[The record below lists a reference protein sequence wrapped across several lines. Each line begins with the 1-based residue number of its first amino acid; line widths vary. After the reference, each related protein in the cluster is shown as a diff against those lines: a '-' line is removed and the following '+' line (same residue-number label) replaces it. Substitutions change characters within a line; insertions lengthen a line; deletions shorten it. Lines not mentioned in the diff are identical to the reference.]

1 MEPETESPAAAEPV
15 PSVVRARFAP
25 LLRFIP
31 LVVALGL
38 AAAAWFAL
46 HRALHEHS
54 IAELRRVVKNLPP
67 RQLVHA
73 ALLTALSYFVLTGYD
88 ALALTTLKIKLPY
101 RRTVLASFL
110 GYVFSNNL
118 GLSVLG
124 GGAARW
130 RVYSGFGLSTFDIA
144 KVVAICAATFWL
156 GILALAGAV
165 LAFAPALIVG
175 NLHFTGFEVPTWA
188 ARGVGALLLA
198 TAAGYVVLCA
208 LRRAPLAWRKHEIA
222 LPTPAIATT
231 QVLLSIADWCV
242 AAAVLWALL
251 PPDPE
256 LTYPRLLGVFLT
268 AQIVAV
274 ASHVPGGL
282 GIFEVL
288 VLALL
293 KQDDP
298 TPELLGALLAYRGLY
313 YLVPLAI
320 GTVVFAG
327 HELHRRFSGDDRV
340 SNFIARVAPA
350 LVPRALA
357 FSTFWAGAILIV
369 SGALPTSGGRVRWL
383 AAAVPL
389 SLVEASHFLASV
401 IGVALLVLA
410 RGLHQRLRFAW
421 GATAVLLGAGA
432 LMSLVKGLDWE
443 EASVLALL
451 LAAHLPCR
459 RHFTRHS
466 SLLHSP
472 LSVRWVVAVAV
483 VLGSAVW
490 LSLFSFRHVEYSHDL
505 WWRFAFE
512 SDAPRMLRS
521 LTGAAIFGFAYALSR
536 LLKPAQ
542 PVPPPA
548 DAAGLERALPLIRR
562 APDALARLALVG
574 DKSLLFAEPPVS
586 DGKGGKGGKKTGETG
601 ERAFLMFAVQGR
613 SWVALGDPIGDPDA
627 GDELGWRFH
636 EMVHEHGGRT
646 VFYQV
651 LADHLPLYLELGL
664 RLLKLGEEA
673 RVPLKEFELRGRSRR
688 NLRRSCEKV
697 EEAGGTFELIG
708 TAGVPAALPELARVS
723 DEWLESKATREKGFS
738 IGRFDPAYLA
748 RGPVAVVKRANRIV
762 AFANVWADE
771 APDAS
776 REELS
781 IDLMRT
787 ARDAPEGAMDFLIVQ
802 LIEWGRAQGYAWFNL
817 GMAPLAGLEA
827 RPLATAW
834 SRVAAAL
841 FRHGESLYNFQGVRQ
856 WKNKFDPVWRPR
868 YLASP
873 GGLSLPSVL
882 RDVTALVAGGVRG
895 VFKK

>member
-1 MEPETESPAAAEPV
+1 MEPEPEPEIPAAPV
-15 PSVVRARFAP
+15 PSVARARLAR
-25 LLRFIP
+25 LLRFVP

-38 AAAAWFAL
+38 ATAAFFVL
-46 HRALHEHS
+46 HRALREHTF
-54 IAELRRVVKNLPP
+54 AELRHAVHSLPP
-67 RQLVHA
+67 RSLLRA

-156 GILALAGAV
+156 GILALAGGV
-165 LAFAPALIVG
+165 LAFAPALVVG
-175 NLHFTGFEVPTWA
+175 NLQFTGLVVPEWS
-188 ARGVGALLLA
+188 ARLVGALLLA
-198 TAAGYVVLCA
+198 TAASYVVLCK
-208 LRRAPLAWRKHEIA
+208 LRRTPLKWRQYEIA
-222 LPTPAIATT
+222 LPTPAIALT
-231 QVLLSIADWCV
+231 QVLLSVADWCV

-251 PPDPE
+251 PADPE
-256 LTYPRLLGVFLT
+256 LTYPRLLGVFLS

-293 KQDDP
+293 KEDHP

-320 GTVVFAG
+320 GTIVFAV
-327 HELHRRFSGDDRV
+327 HELHRRLSGVERV
-340 SNFIARVAPA
+340 SNFVARVAPA

-369 SGALPTSGGRVRWL
+369 SGALPTAGGRVRWL

-389 SLVEASHFLASV
+389 SLIEASHFLASV
-401 IGVALLVLA
+401 VGVALLVLA
-410 RGLHQRLRFAW
+410 RGLHQRIRFAW
-421 GATAVLLGAGA
+421 GATAVLLAAGA
-432 LMSLVKGLDWE
+432 LMSLVKGLGWE
-443 EASVLALL
+443 EATLLSVL

-466 SLLHSP
+466 SLLHAP
-472 LSVRWVVAVAV
+472 LGVRWFIAVAV
-483 VLGSAVW
+483 VLGSATW
-490 LSLFSFRHVEYSHDL
+490 LGFFAFRHVEYSNDL
-505 WWRFAFE
+505 WWRFE
-512 SDAPRMLRS
+512 VDSDAPRMLRS

-548 DAAGLERALPLIRR
+548 DAASLERALPLIRR
-562 APDALARLALVG
+562 APDSLARLALVG
-574 DKSLLFAEPPVS
+574 DKSLLFAEP
-586 DGKGGKGGKKTGETG
+586 DAKTKG

-673 RVPLKEFELRGRSRR
+673 RVPLKEFELRGRARR

-697 EEAGGTFELIG
+697 EEAGGTFELIK
-708 TAGVPAALPELARVS
+708 AVDVPAVTAELARVS
-723 DEWLESKATREKGFS
+723 EEWLAARATREKGFS

-748 RGPVAVVKRANRIV
+748 RGPVAVVRREQRIV
-762 AFANVWADE
+762 AFANVWASEE
-771 APDAS
+771 AEAS

-781 IDLMRT
+781 IDLMRSAT
-787 ARDAPEGAMDFLIVQ
+787 DAPDGAMDFLVTR
-802 LIEWGRAQGYAWFNL
+802 LIEWGRAHDYAWFNL

-856 WKNKFDPVWRPR
+856 WKSKFDPVWRAR
-868 YLASP
+868 YLATP

>member
-1 MEPETESPAAAEPV
+1 MEPEPEPEPAAEPV

-25 LLRFIP
+25 FLRFVP
-31 LVVALGL
+31 LVVALAL
-38 AAAAWFAL
+38 AAAAFFAL
-46 HRALHEHS
+46 QRALHEHS
-54 IAELRRVVKNLPP
+54 FAELRHAVKNLPP

-73 ALLTALSYFVLTGYD
+73 ALWTALSYFVLTGYD
-88 ALALTTLKIKLPY
+88 ALALTTLKIKLPF

-156 GILALAGAV
+156 GILALAGLV
-165 LAFAPALIVG
+165 LAGAPELIVG
-175 NLHFTGFEVPTWA
+175 NLRFTGFHVPTWA
-188 ARGVGALLLA
+188 ARGIGALLLA
-198 TAAGYVVLCA
+198 TAAAYIVLCA

-231 QVLLSIADWCV
+231 QVVLSIADWCV

-298 TPELLGALLAYRGLY
+298 TPELLGALLAYRILY

-327 HELHRRFSGDDRV
+327 HELHRRLSGVERV
-340 SNFIARVAPA
+340 SNFVARVAPA

-357 FSTFWAGAILIV
+357 SSTFWAGAILIA
-369 SGALPTSGGRVRWL
+369 SGALPTAGERARWL
-383 AAAVPL
+383 SAAVPL

-401 IGVALLVLA
+401 SGIALLVLA

-443 EASVLALL
+443 EATVLSLL

-483 VLGSAVW
+483 VLGSAAW
-490 LSLFSFRHVEYSHDL
+490 LGLFSFRHVEYSNDL
-505 WWRFAFE
+505 WWRFAFD

-548 DAAGLERALPLIRR
+548 DAASLERALPLIRR

-574 DKSLLFAEPPVS
+574 DKSLLFSEP
-586 DGKGGKGGKKTGETG
+586 GKGGA

-673 RVPLKEFELRGRSRR
+673 RVPLKEFELRGKSRR
-688 NLRRSCEKV
+688 NLRRSCERAA
-697 EEAGGTFELIG
+697 EAGGTFELIK
-708 TAGVPAALPELARVS
+708 TADVPAALAELARVS

-738 IGRFDPAYLA
+738 IGRFDAAYLA
-748 RGPVAVVKRANRIV
+748 RGPVAVVRSAGQIV

-771 APDAS
+771 AADAS

-787 ARDAPEGAMDFLIVQ
+787 ARDAPEGAMDFLVVQ

-873 GGLSLPSVL
+873 GGLLLPSVL

-895 VFKK
+895 VFRK